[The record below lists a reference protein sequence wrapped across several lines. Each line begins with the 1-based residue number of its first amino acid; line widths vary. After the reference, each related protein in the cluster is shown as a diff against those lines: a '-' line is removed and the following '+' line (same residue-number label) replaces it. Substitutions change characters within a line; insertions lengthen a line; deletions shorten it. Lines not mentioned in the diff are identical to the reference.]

1 MALRLSTG
9 QRNRLLGINTTKV
22 SNGTFASA
30 LTNWTSANGFAQNGG
45 SGANGTTGFAR
56 GTAGGS
62 AAAQLRGDGI
72 TVRANRWYRLK
83 FYIKK
88 TTGQSDGKVYVGTAA
103 GGSQLL
109 DTGTI
114 STTLD
119 AWTAKEYIFK
129 TDANTTAYITLLSV
143 DTATLYVDFDEVALY
158 SESKSLQDI
167 FYKGFMEIYSGPQP
181 SSANDAPTGTL
192 LCTVYSNGTSEGLS
206 FDDAVSGTIA
216 KAAAETWSGTS
227 TATGTAG
234 WFRFKSAGDGGAS
247 SQTDERLDGSVAT
260 SGAQLNMSSTT
271 VTSGAVQTISTF
283 AITMPSE

>member
-9 QRNRLLGINTTKV
+9 LRNRLLGINTNKV
-22 SNGTFASA
+22 LNGTFASA
-30 LTNWTSANGFAQNGG
+30 LTNWTNTNGCAQNGG
-45 SGANGTTGFAR
+45 SGANGSTGFAR
-56 GTAGGS
+56 GAANGS
-62 AAAQLRGDGI
+62 AAQLRGDGI

-88 TTGQSDGKVYVGTAA
+88 TTGQSDGKVFVGTAA

-119 AWTAKEYIFK
+119 SWTAKEYTFK
-129 TDANTTAYITLLSV
+129 TDTNTTAYITLLSV
-143 DTATLYVDFDEVALY
+143 DTATLYVDFDEVELSAVA
-158 SESKSLQDI
+158 KSFQDV
-167 FYKGFMEIYSGPQP
+167 FYKGFLEIYSGAQP

-192 LCTVYSNGTSEGLS
+192 LCTIYSNGTSEGLTC
-206 FDDAVSGTIA
+206 DDAVSGQIS

-234 WFRFKSAGDGGAS
+234 WFRLKAAGDGGAS

-271 VTSGAVQTISTF
+271 ITSGAVQTISTF